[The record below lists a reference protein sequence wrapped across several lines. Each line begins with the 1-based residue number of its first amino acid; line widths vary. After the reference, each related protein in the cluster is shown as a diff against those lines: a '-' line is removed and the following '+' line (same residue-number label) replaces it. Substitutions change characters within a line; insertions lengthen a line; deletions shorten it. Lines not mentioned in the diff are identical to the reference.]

1 LVFIENIPHN
11 KLVTGLWKSE
21 NHLLFYPASKN
32 PFIKNSMKQ
41 IDGALLDFITTQ
53 VPLIISAVWYIARQK
68 ALLEKMIDAVK
79 DSQEKQIV
87 LLDKMLSL
95 LTLDFHSFKSSTE
108 EKIGGQGKR
117 FQVKIERIEDKIIQA
132 IKLQNIEK
140 KVDYLVDKS
149 SKD

>member
-1 LVFIENIPHN
+1 
-11 KLVTGLWKSE
+11 
-21 NHLLFYPASKN
+21 
-32 PFIKNSMKQ
+32 MKQ

-79 DSQEKQIV
+79 DSQDKQIV